1 MATKSV
7 TDLGALTSAA
17 DDDLLMIV
25 DVSDTTG
32 SAEGTSKKIT
42 KANLGGGGGPS
53 KTMVNGSFFDNAIRS
68 VYLPVGNTET
78 EYTTVQRSNKF
89 AMPYAG
95 QLKRVMV
102 RSEYSAPS
110 SGTYSMSLRLLSAT
124 SNTVTTIETITV
136 TPTYLGVKE
145 MTFEFTSTAAMLEG
159 RTYAFYFTNQTN
171 TASGNVNFTIV
182 IEQ

>member
-1 MATKSV
+1 MATKKV
-7 TDLGALTSAA
+7 TDLGPLTSAA

-42 KANLGGGGGPS
+42 KANLGGGGPS
-53 KTMVNGSFFDNAIRS
+53 KTMVNGSFFDNGIRS

-102 RSEYSAPS
+102 RSEYTAPS
-110 SGTYSMSLRLLSAT
+110 SGTYSMSLRLLSDT
-124 SNTVTTIETITV
+124 SSTVTTIETITV
-136 TPTYLGVKE
+136 TPTYTSVKE
-145 MTFEFTSTAAMLEG
+145 TTFEFTATAAMLEG
-159 RTYAFYFTNQTN
+159 RTYAFYFQNSTN
-171 TASGNVNFTIV
+171 TATGNVNFTIV